1 LPSII
6 RYRELARV
14 NSRAKCR
21 SAHSHAKTQSP
32 PDKDIAGA
40 APALHDWRLSVDYE
54 GIAWAL
60 MDREGERVNSMGR
73 RLIEERGE
81 IVKWAETAAIHGE
94 IKGLVLMSAKPT
106 GFLVGA
112 DIREFSRFATEA
124 QVKEV
129 VKDAWAVRPHRA
141 ADPVV
146 AAVHGFC
153 SAEGS
158 SLPLPLSLMTTRR
171 TRSASQG

>member
-1 LPSII
+1 MPTPLP
-6 RYRELARV
+6 
-14 NSRAKCR
+14 
-21 SAHSHAKTQSP
+21 T
-32 PDKDIAGA
+32 
-40 APALHDWRLSVDYE
+40 LHDWRLSVDYE

-73 RLIEERGE
+73 RFTEELGE

-129 VKDAWAVRPHRA
+129 VKESLQLFDSIEKLPI
-141 ADPVV
+141 PVV
-146 AAVHGFC
+146 VGH
-153 SAEGS
+153 SWL
-158 SLPLPLSLMTTRR
+158 LPRR
-171 TRSASQG
+171 RA